1 MPTSLADLLAFAI
14 PASEKCREEAAALVA
29 EHHAESPEQVAQ
41 HAVAQ
46 AKRWAA
52 AAGSATGAVASPL
65 IMVPAALADMAAV
78 LRIEGAMAGTVGA
91 LLEPS
96 SLNDPEAFRADILA
110 IVFPGVISQALRQF
124 GLRAGQR
131 LTQQLIRKYLTEG
144 LVETASRLAAK
155 RLMVQVSERAI
166 VSKTVPLVG
175 AGIGAGWNWL
185 ELHAV
190 GNRAIRYYQ
199 KKSISGE
206 ETGNPWQSLLNRLPW
221 RKRDQG

>member
-1 MPTSLADLLAFAI
+1 
-14 PASEKCREEAAALVA
+14 
-29 EHHAESPEQVAQ
+29 VAQ

-65 IMVPAALADMAAV
+65 IMLPAALADMGAV
-78 LRIEGAMAGTVGA
+78 LRIEGTMAGIVGA
-91 LLEPS
+91 LLDPMA
-96 SLNDPEAFRADILA
+96 LNDPEIFHADILT
-110 IVFPGVISQALRQF
+110 IVFPGVISQTLRQF

-131 LTQQLIRKYLTEG
+131 LTQQLIRKYLAEG

-155 RLMVQVSERAI
+155 RLMLHVGERAI

-199 KKSISGE
+199 KKPISGAE
-206 ETGNPWQSLLNRLPW
+206 AGGPWQSLLNRLPW
-221 RKRDQG
+221 RKREEY